1 MSRTKAEV
9 ESGIFAPSHEMQA
22 LRPFFLVGIGGA
34 GMSALARLLKGRGL
48 EVEGTDSTPSNETL
62 LLQELGIEVRIGH
75 SGEGIT
81 RRHQVVLSDAI
92 DLDASPE
99 YAAAKKV
106 GCPVFRRSQLLG
118 WLLKGKRVIAVTGSH
133 GKTTTTGMV
142 AAGLRAAGLD
152 PLIIVGAEVPEFGAS
167 VIDGKGDL
175 AVVEACEAFESYRD
189 IDPHIVIVTN
199 LEPDHLDYHEDFPQL
214 LASVRRFAQKVKSG
228 GAVLFCHEDAGAC
241 AVAEGIAEAV
251 PYTLFDWTS
260 RLEETS
266 DEPVDAYGLAIP
278 GRYAAFDAAAALS
291 AIQRVTPELEKAIQ
305 AIREFRGA
313 ERRLQVRREGPI
325 TVVDDYAHHPT
336 EIQAS
341 IEALRQR
348 YPERRMVLVFQ
359 PHLFTRTRDQL
370 HGFVEA
376 LDLAD
381 SVVLTDIYPAREDP
395 IPGISSARIAEGLKV
410 PVKYVPSRR
419 LLPRVVAQLA
429 QPGDLICGMGAGNI
443 SEFVPAFLEELD
455 RTGPLRVAVVFG
467 GDSTEREVSLH
478 SGRAAIDA
486 LKKKGY
492 DAYGVD
498 ASDLLLS
505 RGDLS
510 QFVGINRPDVA
521 FLAVHGTHAED
532 GAIQGLFELLHIP
545 YTGSTIQS
553 SAIAM
558 DKQLSKDVLAA
569 HGIPTPAGGLL
580 LSPDEPPPCPGPWVV
595 KPNEQ
600 GSTVGLSFVER
611 AEDLPEAVRRALEY
625 GPEAL
630 VEQWIEGVEISV
642 PVMGNQ
648 ALPPVE
654 IVPLSGRYDFAA
666 KYTPGATDEIV
677 PARLS
682 EEVLERARELAVASD
697 AALGCEGLTRTDM
710 IVDGEDIYV
719 LEINTL
725 PGLTGTSLAPRSA
738 LAAGIAFEDLCDWL
752 VQDALRRN
760 AEKV

>member
-1 MSRTKAEV
+1 MSRTKAEI

-22 LRPFFLVGIGGA
+22 LRPFFLVGVGGA

-48 EVEGTDSTPSNETL
+48 EVEGTDSTPSNETS
-62 LLQELGIEVRIGH
+62 LLQEQGIAVRIGH

-92 DLDASPE
+92 DLAASPE
-99 YAAAKKV
+99 FAAAKSQ

-133 GKTTTTGMV
+133 GKTTTTGMI

-189 IDPHIVIVTN
+189 IDPHIVVVTN
-199 LEPDHLDYHEDFPQL
+199 LESDHLDYHEDFDQL
-214 LASVRRFAQKVKSG
+214 LASVRTFAGRVKTG
-228 GAVLFCHEDAGAC
+228 GAVLYCQEDAGAR
-241 AVAEGIAEAV
+241 AVAEGLAEAI
-251 PYTLFDWTS
+251 PYTLYDWTS
-260 RLEETS
+260 RLEEASEDPTES
-266 DEPVDAYGLAIP
+266 FGLAIP
-278 GRYAAFDAAAALS
+278 GRCAALDAAGAIS
-291 AIQRVTPELEKAIQ
+291 AIQKVTPELAKAIQ

-313 ERRLQVRREGPI
+313 ERRLQIRRDGPL

-341 IEALRQR
+341 VEALRQR
-348 YPERRMVLVFQ
+348 YPDRRLVLVYQ

-370 HGFVEA
+370 QGFVYA
-376 LDLAD
+376 LNLAD
-381 SVVLTDIYPAREDP
+381 YVVLTDIYPAREPP
-395 IPGISSARIAEGLKV
+395 IPGISSARIAEGLQV

-419 LLPRVVAQLA
+419 LLPRIVAQLA
-429 QPGDLICGMGAGNI
+429 QPGDLVCGMGAGNI
-443 SEFVPAFLEELD
+443 SEFVPEFLEELD
-455 RTGPLRVAVVFG
+455 RTGPMRVAVVLG

-478 SGRAAIDA
+478 SGMAAADA
-486 LKKKGY
+486 LKMKGY
-492 DAYGVD
+492 DAYCVD
-498 ASDLLLS
+498 VSDLLLS

-510 QFVGINRPDVA
+510 QFVGSSRPDVA

-545 YTGSTIQS
+545 YTGSAIQS

-558 DKQLSKDVLAA
+558 DKQLTKDILAA

-600 GSTVGLSFVER
+600 GSTVGLSFVDR
-611 AEDLPEAVRRALEY
+611 IEDLPDAIRRALDY

-630 VEQWIEGVEISV
+630 VEQWLEGVEISV
-642 PVMGNQ
+642 PVMGNK

-677 PARLS
+677 PARLPD
-682 EEVLERARELAVASD
+682 EVLQRAMEWAVASD

-710 IVDGEDIYV
+710 IVVGEDIYV

-738 LAAGIAFEDLCDWL
+738 LAAGISFEDLCDWL
-752 VQDALRRN
+752 VQDALRRH